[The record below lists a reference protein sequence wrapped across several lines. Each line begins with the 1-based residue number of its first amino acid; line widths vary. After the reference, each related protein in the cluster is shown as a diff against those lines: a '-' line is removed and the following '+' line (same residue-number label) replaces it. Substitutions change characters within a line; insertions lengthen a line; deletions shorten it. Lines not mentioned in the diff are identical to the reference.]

1 MHLSSVRRGLI
12 LGAGLLLGSVISA
25 RGGEITATVDKV
37 DMESRTILV
46 GGETIKIP
54 EGMNVEGIQ
63 EGSRYKIIYSGEGEN
78 KILTEFIEKR
88 T

>member
-1 MHLSSVRRGLI
+1 MHLSSVCRGVI

-37 DMESRTILV
+37 DMESHTILV

-63 EGSRYKIIYSGEGEN
+63 EGSRYKIIYSGKGEN
-78 KILTEFIEKR
+78 KMLTEFVEKR
-88 T
+88 H